1 MVMEHLPSILNSAE
15 VKVIV
20 PLAPWTRTL
29 PSVTLVLGWVPARAC
44 MVDECLHPDSAD
56 GIEEVTRA
64 DARGST
70 GFRHASAGAASAAA
84 VAVTDA
90 MVHVG

>member
-1 MVMEHLPSILNSAE
+1 MVMKHLPGILNSGE

-20 PLAPWTRTL
+20 SLAPWTGTL
-29 PSVTLVLGWVPARAC
+29 PSVSWELPRVPARAC
-44 MVDECLHPDSAD
+44 MVDECFHPHSAD

-64 DARGST
+64 DARGSA
-70 GFRHASAGAASAAA
+70 GFRHAPAEAASAAA
-84 VAVTDA
+84 VAVTHA